1 MSESPRL
8 PSDLFKKF
16 PGFPF
21 FLLIT
26 VLVVVVHFWQPSNP
40 LNWALQA
47 GMFLAGGTI
56 AHAVFLFENFFGKTA
71 NTIGESLAN
80 NRLTSDLPAA
90 SPTPNTQGTPT
101 SLTDSSPLKQGLILF
116 LLPIVGIFLLS
127 SSRLAVGL
135 GFLFGISWVYF
146 SDILAFLRNT
156 PSEFPDEY
164 FPPQQA
170 KSRSV
175 QTALIWYGLYMLL
188 LVLALLLL

>member
-1 MSESPRL
+1 MSEARHL
-8 PSDLFKKF
+8 PTDLITKF
-16 PGFPF
+16 PGFPL
-21 FLLIT
+21 FLLVT
-26 VLVVVVHFWQPSNP
+26 VVVVIVHFWQPSNP

-47 GMFLAGGTI
+47 GMFVGGAII
-56 AHAVFLFENFFGKTA
+56 AHAIFLFENFFGKTA
-71 NTIGESLAN
+71 NSIGESLAN
-80 NRLTSDLPAA
+80 NRLTSELPV
-90 SPTPNTQGTPT
+90 SPTAPN

-146 SDILAFLRNT
+146 IDILAFLQNK

-175 QTALIWYGLYMLL
+175 QTALVWYGLYMAIL
-188 LVLALLLL
+188 LVGLLLL